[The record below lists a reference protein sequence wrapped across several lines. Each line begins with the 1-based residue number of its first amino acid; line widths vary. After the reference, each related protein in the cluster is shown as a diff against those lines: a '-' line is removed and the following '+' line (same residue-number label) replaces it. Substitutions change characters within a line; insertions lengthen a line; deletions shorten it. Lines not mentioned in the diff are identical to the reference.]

1 MPFGTRG
8 RDAGASRPVL
18 RTDYRPAAAFGP
30 PGGDGAPYDE
40 LSRFVDHALAA
51 GSGLLLVSDAA
62 QAEQLGA
69 LASAPMHLAA
79 DLCDGPGREG
89 IVRGLAAHGTDE
101 AQAVLYAMAAANDGE
116 TEELAG
122 AAAQSLAAPPL
133 DPPWLVEARAPIR
146 LMRVVGLVGRRDP
159 AEQAVLYV
167 FRRAGRTHGFLVEVE
182 EGVELPRE
190 ITWSP
195 DKGASEWL
203 RELRKGT
210 WTNGIPYRVSF
221 DDVGRGAEL
230 LEGMMHNTVL
240 AQLRE
245 LDDWPLAAD
254 LVRSGTLPSLPSLFV
269 LLRKSLTAALGLDE
283 WAYLPGTPWAPWRPV
298 GSARSR
304 PATHTA
310 EGRVLTT
317 VSTEKGLGP
326 VRELAR
332 SSAPLRQAVDDLYD
346 AEALALAGGDGP
358 AAADAA
364 LRVVRFETLDQPDL
378 VPVLAWA
385 LASAGQTALVRS
397 SSVEAAARF
406 TEAEELV
413 AGDEDPVVDRS
424 ELRRGTSVAAQLL
437 HLRLQGM
444 LSQVGPAE
452 VLARMADPEV
462 EQAPSLMDRLR
473 RIGGAFVESR
483 QWEPATL
490 CLDAAGMLGFVTRD
504 VSPVHRLAYVQ
515 VIGAVADSKA
525 RRGDLLLGLRAT
537 SDGLG
542 EAVEALTTEPG
553 PESIRILRA
562 SLGMEAL
569 MPLILAA
576 PTRLP
581 IVAECEDLRHRVDL
595 AGLETGPGLDESAR
609 RLLHDARALK
619 ATFDQIIANN
629 ERR

>member
-8 RDAGASRPVL
+8 RDAETSRPTL
-18 RTDYRPAAAFGP
+18 RTDYRPAAFGP
-30 PGGDGAPYDE
+30 PSGDGAPHDDV
-40 LSRFVDHALAA
+40 SRFVDHALSV
-51 GSGLLLVSDAA
+51 GGDLLLESDAA
-62 QAEQLGA
+62 LAEFLGA
-69 LASAPMHLAA
+69 RASAPMHLAA
-79 DLCDGPGREG
+79 DLCDGPGREA

-101 AQAVLYAMAAANDGE
+101 ARAVLYAMAAANDGE

-122 AAAQSLAAPPL
+122 AAAQSMAAPPV
-133 DPPWLVEARAPIR
+133 DPPWLGEARAPIE
-146 LMRVVGLVGRRDP
+146 LLRVVGLVGRRDP

-167 FRRAGRTHGFLVEVE
+167 FRRARRTHGFLAEVE

-190 ITWSP
+190 ITWSS
-195 DKGASEWL
+195 DRGAADWL

-210 WTNGIPYRVSF
+210 WTNQIPYRVSF
-221 DDVGRGAEL
+221 DDVGRGADL

-245 LDDWPLAAD
+245 LADWPLAAD
-254 LVRSGTLPSLPSLFV
+254 LVRSGELPSLPSLLV
-269 LLRKSLTAALGLDE
+269 LLRKSLASALGLGE

-298 GSARSR
+298 GPVRSR
-304 PATHTA
+304 PAAHTA

-317 VSTEKGLGP
+317 VSTEQGIGP
-326 VRELAR
+326 VRELAG
-332 SSAPLRQAVDDLYD
+332 SFAPLRRAVDDLYA
-346 AEALALAGGDGP
+346 AEALALAGGDGS

-364 LRVVRFETLDQPDL
+364 LRVVRFETLDRPDL

-385 LASAGQTALVRS
+385 LASAGQTALVRA
-397 SSVEAAARF
+397 SSVAAAVRF

-413 AGDEDPVVDRS
+413 AAVENPVVDRT
-424 ELRRGTSVAAQLL
+424 ELRRGISVAAQLL
-437 HLRLQGM
+437 HMRLRNM
-444 LSQVGPAE
+444 LSPQFDTAA
-452 VLARMADPEV
+452 VLSRLPDSEV
-462 EQAPSLMDRLR
+462 EQAPRLMDRLR
-473 RIGGAFVESR
+473 RIGSTFVTSG

-490 CLDAAGMLGFVTRD
+490 CLDAAGMVGFVTRD
-504 VSPVHRLAYVQ
+504 VSPLHRLAYVR
-515 VIGAVADSKA
+515 VIGAIADSKA
-525 RRGDLLLGLRAT
+525 RQGDLLLGLRAT

-542 EAVEALTTEPG
+542 EAIEALTIEPG

-562 SLGMEAL
+562 ALGMEAL
-569 MPLILAA
+569 MPLLLVA

-581 IVAECEDLRHRVDL
+581 IVAECEDLRHRADFS
-595 AGLETGPGLDESAR
+595 GFETGPGLDEAAR

>member
-8 RDAGASRPVL
+8 RDADASRPTV
-18 RTDYRPAAAFGP
+18 RTDYRPAAFGP
-30 PGGDGAPYDE
+30 PGGDGAPHDE
-40 LSRFVDHALAA
+40 VSPFVDHALAA
-51 GSGLLLVSDAA
+51 GSDLLLASDAA
-62 QAEQLGA
+62 LAEHLGA
-69 LASAPMHLAA
+69 RASAPMHLAA

-89 IVRGLAAHGTDE
+89 IVRGLAAHGTPE
-101 AQAVLYAMAAANDGE
+101 ARAVLYAITAANDGE
-116 TEELAG
+116 IEELAG
-122 AAAQSLAAPPL
+122 AAARSMAAPPA
-133 DPPWLVEARAPIR
+133 DPPWLGEARAPIE
-146 LMRVVGLVGRRDP
+146 LLRVVGLVGRRDP

-167 FRRAGRTHGFLVEVE
+167 FRRARRTHGFLAEVE

-190 ITWSP
+190 ITWSS
-195 DKGASEWL
+195 DRGASDWL

-210 WTNGIPYRVSF
+210 WTNKIPYRVSF
-221 DDVGRGAEL
+221 DDVGRGADL

-254 LVRSGTLPSLPSLFV
+254 LVRSGTLPSLPSLLV
-269 LLRKSLTAALGLDE
+269 LLRKSLTSALGLDE

-298 GSARSR
+298 GPVRSR
-304 PATHTA
+304 PAAHTA
-310 EGRVLTT
+310 EGRVLTA
-317 VSTEKGLGP
+317 VSTERGLGP

-332 SSAPLRQAVDDLYD
+332 SSAPLRRAVDDLYA

-358 AAADAA
+358 AAAGAA
-364 LRVVRFETLDQPDL
+364 LRVVRFETLDRPDL

-397 SSVEAAARF
+397 SSVEAAAWF
-406 TEAEELV
+406 TEAEELI
-413 AGDEDPVVDRS
+413 AGDEDPVVDRT
-424 ELRRGTSVAAQLL
+424 ELRRGVSIAAQLL
-437 HLRLQGM
+437 HFRLQGS
-444 LSQVGPAE
+444 LSQVEAAE
-452 VLARMADPEV
+452 VLSRLPDPEV
-462 EQAPSLMDRLR
+462 EQAPRLMDRLR
-473 RIGGAFVESR
+473 KIGSAYVESR

-490 CLDAAGMLGFVTRD
+490 CLDAAGLLGFVTHD
-504 VSPVHRLAYVQ
+504 VSPLHRLAYVR
-515 VIGAVADSKA
+515 VIGAIADSKA
-525 RRGDLLLGLRAT
+525 RQGDLLLGLRAT

-542 EAVEALTTEPG
+542 EAIEALTIEPR

-562 SLGMEAL
+562 ALGMEAL

-581 IVAECEDLRHRVDL
+581 IVAECEDLRHRADL
-595 AGLETGPGLDESAR
+595 AAFETGPGLDESAR
-609 RLLHDARALK
+609 RLLHDARALR